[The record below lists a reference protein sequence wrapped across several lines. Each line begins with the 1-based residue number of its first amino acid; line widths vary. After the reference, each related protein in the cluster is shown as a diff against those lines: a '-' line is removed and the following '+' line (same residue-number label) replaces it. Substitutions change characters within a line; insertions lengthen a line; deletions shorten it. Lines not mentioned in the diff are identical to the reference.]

1 MELTHRQKEILKI
14 VKEEEPVT
22 SQELAR
28 RLNLTRAALRTDLA
42 LLTMARLLEA
52 KPRVGYFHNP
62 QNSPVW
68 LSNLLWG
75 TGVEEVQGVPVVI
88 NEESTIH
95 NAAVNLFLEDAETLF
110 VVDEKNRPA
119 GLVTAKDLIKVMLGG
134 SENRELPVK
143 VAMVRLPNEQKLK
156 IEDNLYRALLLLQ
169 DGSREAVPVVDNN
182 HSLVGRVTRQ
192 GVFRFLLTNLSRE
205 GE

>member
-1 MELTHRQKEILKI
+1 MELTDRQKEILKI
-14 VKEEEPVT
+14 VKEEEPIT
-22 SQELAR
+22 SQELAG

-75 TGVEEVQGVPVVI
+75 TKVEAVQSVPVVI
-88 NEESTIH
+88 TEGSTVH
-95 NAAVNLFLEDAETLF
+95 NAAVQLFLEDAETLF
-110 VVDEKNRPA
+110 VVNEDNKPA

-134 SENRELPVK
+134 IENRELPVK
-143 VAMVRLPNEQKLK
+143 VAMVRLPEDQKLK
-156 IEDNLYRALLLLQ
+156 IDDNLYRALLLLQ
-169 DGSREAVPVVDNN
+169 DASREAVPVVDDKQ
-182 HSLVGRVTRQ
+182 SLVGRVTRQ
-192 GVFRFLLTNLSRE
+192 GVFRFLLDNLSRE

>member
-1 MELTHRQKEILKI
+1 MELTDRQKEILKI
-14 VKEEEPVT
+14 VKEEEPIT
-22 SQELAR
+22 SQELAG

-42 LLTMARLLEA
+42 LLTMARFLEA

-75 TGVEEVQGVPVVI
+75 TKVEVVQSVPVVI
-88 NEESTIH
+88 TEASTVH
-95 NAAVNLFLEDAETLF
+95 NAAVHLFLEDAETLF
-110 VVDEKNRPA
+110 VVDEENKPA

-134 SENRELPVK
+134 IENRELPVK
-143 VAMVRLPNEQKLK
+143 VAMVRLPEDQKLK
-156 IEDNLYRALLLLQ
+156 IDDNLYRALLLLQ
-169 DGSREAVPVVDNN
+169 DASREAVPVVDGKQ
-182 HSLVGRVTRQ
+182 SLVGRVTRQ
-192 GVFRFLLTNLSRE
+192 GVFRFLLDNLSRE